1 MDTPGAKE
9 LLGMIKRLETL
20 AKERIALAEAGTTVP
35 VLDDAA
41 TEMIRSVKE
50 ALADNRLAGLP
61 TPSWSLPEE
70 TVAPTPR
77 IQLPEEK

>member
-1 MDTPGAKE
+1 M
-9 LLGMIKRLETL
+9 
-20 AKERIALAEAGTTVP
+20 
-35 VLDDAA
+35 LDDAA

-70 TVAPTPR
+70 TVAR
-77 IQLPEEK
+77 REEKYGKQDATENKENNHERNNE

>member
-35 VLDDAA
+35 VLTDRDICPRCGEPINDD
-41 TEMIRSVKE
+41 MGHMCPPDR
-50 ALADNRLAGLP
+50 R
-61 TPSWSLPEE
+61 
-70 TVAPTPR
+70 
-77 IQLPEEK
+77 

>member
-41 TEMIRSVKE
+41 TETLKIIQSIAIK
-50 ALADNRLAGLP
+50 NGLNDP
-61 TPSWSLPEE
+61 LEGREWLLSNSYS
-70 TVAPTPR
+70 A
-77 IQLPEEK
+77 

>member
-50 ALADNRLAGLP
+50 ALADNRLAGRLGLYMKKQLRGWLL
-61 TPSWSLPEE
+61 TE
-70 TVAPTPR
+70 TGR
-77 IQLPEEK
+77 

>member
-9 LLGMIKRLETL
+9 LLGMIRRLETL

-50 ALADNRLAGLP
+50 ALADNRLAGRLGLYLKKQLRGWLL
-61 TPSWSLPEE
+61 TE
-70 TVAPTPR
+70 TDR
-77 IQLPEEK
+77 

>member
-41 TEMIRSVKE
+41 TEMIRWREENGSQRRRVK
-50 ALADNRLAGLP
+50 
-61 TPSWSLPEE
+61 
-70 TVAPTPR
+70 
-77 IQLPEEK
+77 